1 MNMSS
6 WSDGGSYDL
15 KINIFMNYL
24 TPLLYHKNIYSVFY
38 SINIYSVFIN
48 RAFSEAKGETK
59 ANDVK
64 ISYYIHNELLLPLN
78 PPYRYIGL
86 NNYSSWSLCTRCTH
100 CVFACTLSL
109 LLHDGP
115 WLGHGETLHDLIL
128 LPGLRVFGIQLV
140 RWPLQ
145 HATVKGVA
153 VPPARL
159 LRPLH
164 TVNWTGRTTKRQ
176 SLESMRTIH
185 CCHEREN

>member
-86 NNYSSWSLCTRCTH
+86 NNYSS
-100 CVFACTLSL
+100 
-109 LLHDGP
+109 
-115 WLGHGETLHDLIL
+115 
-128 LPGLRVFGIQLV
+128 
-140 RWPLQ
+140 
-145 HATVKGVA
+145 
-153 VPPARL
+153 
-159 LRPLH
+159 
-164 TVNWTGRTTKRQ
+164 
-176 SLESMRTIH
+176 
-185 CCHEREN
+185 